1 MACFPIHCLHFRC
14 SLSPS
19 WQQAASC
26 FASPRPRAAA
36 GSVSPLCMGVPP
48 QAFHV
53 WVPVF
58 DHFHKGHMCVWE
70 HTIQMGNLSTRRTFN
85 IWYALYII
93 CKSGWVALFRAEWF
107 RVGVWGAR
115 PKALHAFG
123 SGRHRA
129 HLALMRL
136 LESSC
141 SMISAPDHFFPVSAF
156 PVAIPIC
163 HGVYVGNCFK
173 MAVGYSGWVPG
184 GTFIQKWCGW
194 TIMGLG
200 HRPCGSK
207 LLAVSSALDLVQWLG
222 M

>member
-1 MACFPIHCLHFRC
+1 MFGYLC
-14 SLSPS
+14 SITST
-19 WQQAASC
+19 
-26 FASPRPRAAA
+26 R
-36 GSVSPLCMGVPP
+36 
-48 QAFHV
+48 
-53 WVPVF
+53 
-58 DHFHKGHMCVWE
+58 DTCVYGN
-70 HTIQMGNLSTRRTFN
+70 TQSKMGNLSTRRTFN

-163 HGVYVGNCFK
+163 HGVYVGNMFQNGGGIFRVGTRWHFHSTMVWVDNNGARPSPVWQQVARCVVSPRPR
-173 MAVGYSGWVPG
+173 AVAGNVSPLCMGSHPQAFQILVPVFNRFHSWHMCAWEHIIQAG
-184 GTFIQKWCGW
+184 GVYQPDE
-194 TIMGLG
+194 
-200 HRPCGSK
+200 H
-207 LLAVSSALDLVQWLG
+207 
-222 M
+222 